1 MQPSESVQLVPGQKV
16 NGREGSAR
24 LVNIVQST
32 TVVSGPVEWLIPN
45 HGSRITVHG
54 SVRLM
59 SGPNNNGREGSGRA
73 ADPLSYPDSSRGD
86 VAEETRTGEYRR
98 ENTTET

>member
-32 TVVSGPVEWLIPN
+32 TVVSGPVEWLI
-45 HGSRITVHG
+45 RITVHE
-54 SVRLM
+54 SRFTVQCDSCPVRTTTVVRDLVERLIRCHTLTV
-59 SGPNNNGREGSGRA
+59 REM
-73 ADPLSYPDSSRGD
+73 
-86 VAEETRTGEYRR
+86 
-98 ENTTET
+98 